1 MWSKYTSIQ
10 NGWGS
15 TETLGPPQL
24 KADNSEYAYVLFD
37 PVHSGI
43 TFRDV
48 GSETEVDG
56 KTVPLYEMVFT
67 LTPDAA
73 KCGGAGTANW
83 HAREGIAPDSARAQE
98 TFPIADLWTPHPDP
112 AKAQFAWRFAGRM
125 DDLITFSSGV
135 NFHPGALEK
144 SLASHPAVAA
154 ALVLGDGHQEPL
166 ALVELVDGMSP
177 DAPEVA
183 KIWEESIEPVNETAA
198 IHARVAETHVIKLPY
213 GSMVRTP
220 KGSII
225 RRQSVAR
232 FSDKINETY
241 EMFGDEWKEGQR
253 SRYGS
258 VVQSWEVTVA
268 ES

>member
-10 NGWGS
+10 NAWGS

-24 KADNSEYAYVLFD
+24 RADNSEHAYVLFD

-43 TFRDV
+43 AFRDI
-48 GSETEVDG
+48 GSEAELDG
-56 KTVPLYEMVFT
+56 EKVPLYEMVFT

-73 KCGGAGTANW
+73 TYGGAGTANW
-83 HAREGIAPDSARAQE
+83 HAREGIAPGSPRAAE
-98 TFPIADLWTPHPDP
+98 TFAIADLWTPHPDP
-112 AKAQFAWRFAGRM
+112 AKAEFAWRFAGRM

-144 SLASHPAVAA
+144 SLASHPAVAG
-154 ALVLGDGHQEPL
+154 ALVIGDGHQEPL
-166 ALVELVDGMSP
+166 ALVELVDGMAP
-177 DAPEVA
+177 DAPAVA
-183 KIWEESIEPVNETAA
+183 NLWAENIEPVNETAA

-213 GSMVRTP
+213 GSLVRTP
-220 KGSII
+220 KGSIV
-225 RRQSVAR
+225 RGQSVAK
-232 FSDKINETY
+232 FSEQINETY